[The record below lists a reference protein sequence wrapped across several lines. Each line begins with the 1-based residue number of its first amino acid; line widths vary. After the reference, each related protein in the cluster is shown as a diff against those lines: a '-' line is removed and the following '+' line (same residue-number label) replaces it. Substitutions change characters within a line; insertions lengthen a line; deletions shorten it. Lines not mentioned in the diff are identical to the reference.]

1 MIRKRALSAFV
12 VLALASGQFA
22 IAQGNGN
29 RNERGEN
36 HRGRGEDND
45 RRGNEAR
52 QPDRRDWNNQHDRR
66 DFGRAHEQER
76 SKGRGVGPNF
86 EYYRGDRLPVEY
98 RHRNYVVED
107 WREHRLSAPPRGYH
121 WVQYGADYAL
131 IAIATGVIA
140 QILLGR

>member
-1 MIRKRALSAFV
+1 MIRKTALSAFV
-12 VLALASGQFA
+12 ALALTSGQFA
-22 IAQGNGN
+22 TAQGNGN
-29 RNERGEN
+29 RNERGGN
-36 HRGRGEDND
+36 DQGRGEDND

-52 QPDRRDWNNQHDRR
+52 QPDRRDFANQHDRR

-86 EYYRGDRLPVEY
+86 EYYRGDRLPLEY
-98 RHRNYVVED
+98 RHRNYVVDD

>member
-12 VLALASGQFA
+12 VLALASGQLA
-22 IAQGNGN
+22 IAQGYGN

-36 HRGRGEDND
+36 DRGRGEDND

-52 QPDRRDWNNQHDRR
+52 QPDRRDFANQHDRG

-86 EYYRGDRLPVEY
+86 EYYRGDRLPIEY
-98 RHRNYVVED
+98 RHRNYVVDD

>member
-12 VLALASGQFA
+12 ALALASGQFA
-22 IAQGNGN
+22 IAQGNSN

-36 HRGRGEDND
+36 DRGRGEDND

>member
-36 HRGRGEDND
+36 DRGRGEDND

-86 EYYRGDRLPVEY
+86 EYNRGDRLPVEY